1 MIYYLISIVSSISS
15 LFPTFLINHHFTF
28 IIHFILSSVIVISSA
43 IMFIMI
49 PTIPPI
55 LNIIMP
61 LNESRDREFIYPT
74 YFFIDEE
81 KYYYPI
87 LTYMAIVIL
96 IVSSVYLACDTNL
109 VQIVHHGCALLAISG
124 WVIYILTAHLSSLRT
139 RLFIYFLLFYH

>member
-15 LFPTFLINHHFTF
+15 LFPTFLINHHF
-28 IIHFILSSVIVISSA
+28 ILHFILSSVIVISSA

-124 WVIYILTAHLSSLRT
+124 
-139 RLFIYFLLFYH
+139 

>member
-1 MIYYLISIVSSISS
+1 MIHYLISIVSSISL
-15 LFPTFLINHHFTF
+15 LFPTFLI
-28 IIHFILSSVIVISSA
+28 ILLLSYISFSSVIVISSA

-61 LNESRDREFIYPT
+61 LNESRGREFIYPT

-87 LTYMAIVIL
+87 LTYMATVIL

-124 WVIYILTAHLSSLRT
+124 
-139 RLFIYFLLFYH
+139 